1 MMRLAGRAVGGF
13 FPCPPEAVALIA
25 DLLHSPEV
33 VFCLVDPC
41 AGKGAAVKQLAE
53 ALRCKPENVF
63 AIALDGSRAVE
74 FKVALPNGRVLA
86 PASFLGVAATVN
98 SFGLAYVNAPFDSE
112 FGHNGRVEYTF
123 LQRATSWLRPGGVI
137 ALVCPEHVAERYDV
151 TQYLCQWFADLAL
164 LPFPASCREYEEVVV
179 FGHKR
184 PKPVDA
190 AKLSWPE
197 VCQRDIQPGHYSV
210 PPGHPPKRFEQV
222 ELTEPEL
229 ARALLCSPLRKR
241 LQPPR

>member
-63 AIALDGSRAVE
+63 AIELDESRAVE
-74 FKVALPNGRVLA
+74 CKAALPNGRVLA

-98 SFGLAYVNAPFDSE
+98 RFALAYVNAPFDSD
-112 FGHNGRVEYTF
+112 FRPHGRYTY
-123 LQRATSWLRPGGVI
+123 TSLHRP
-137 ALVCPEHVAERYDV
+137 
-151 TQYLCQWFADLAL
+151 
-164 LPFPASCREYEEVVV
+164 
-179 FGHKR
+179 
-184 PKPVDA
+184 
-190 AKLSWPE
+190 
-197 VCQRDIQPGHYSV
+197 
-210 PPGHPPKRFEQV
+210 
-222 ELTEPEL
+222 
-229 ARALLCSPLRKR
+229 
-241 LQPPR
+241 